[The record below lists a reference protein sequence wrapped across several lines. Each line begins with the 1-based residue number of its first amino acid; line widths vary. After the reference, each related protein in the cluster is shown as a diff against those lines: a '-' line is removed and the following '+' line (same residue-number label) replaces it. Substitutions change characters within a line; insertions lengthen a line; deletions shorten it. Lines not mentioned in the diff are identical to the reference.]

1 MGAKRFNGFFEARLE
16 EGQADDRQV
25 PGAPDTWLQKWIAIA
40 ASIGIS
46 RRELLEEYYFD
57 EFILTLD
64 AYNEL
69 HAIQT
74 EDAVEEVSAE
84 EW

>member
-1 MGAKRFNGFFEARLE
+1 M
-16 EGQADDRQV
+16 
-25 PGAPDTWLQKWIAIA
+25 
-40 ASIGIS
+40 GIS

-69 HAIQT
+69 HRIPDPE
-74 EDAVEEVSAE
+74 EDQIIEVTAE